1 MRIKQLFLTLTLL
14 FTMVQGTWAWYEYA
28 YPEKTKPQLSQST
41 YKGVRNIVAIKTEA
55 ELAYVTQHF
64 DEYSDYD
71 GGKGWWEL
79 NYSLEADLDMGTSY
93 SWLPLGRVSYFVTDF
108 KGIFW
113 GNGHTI
119 KFKTW
124 GWDGKYQG
132 LFASI
137 ALDAWV
143 IGVNVVCDIDTEY
156 NYVGA
161 IAGYNEG
168 DIVNC
173 TATANITAND
183 IYYAGG
189 IVGAN
194 CGTEKVDRNYGNI
207 RECRV
212 SGTIKGLK
220 QSIAIGGIAGANGG
234 NITNCWVS
242 ADVSSEHENSG
253 WFASASVGG
262 IAGEMAG
269 YVVCCCM
276 TGKVSNPKDKGVGGI
291 TGFLS
296 GTTSGGIPGSENPGR
311 VNIGGKITHGTFYG
325 LIENN
330 HSRVNDYFGD
340 GKGVVSN
347 ENLHSDDL
355 TDDATLNA
363 YLNSFSGNDIYREAL
378 QYPFAINVNRSG
390 PGRMVSSV
398 SRTRPGKTVTLT
410 PSGDVESLDIKD
422 ADGKKVDYT
431 YSEEND
437 TYSFVMPKRDVNVNV
452 TLKQDSKW
460 AATSGNKNDPY
471 VIDSQKRWDMFVAY
485 VNEGNDFFG
494 KYIRLDTD
502 VTVTETVGRRDNY
515 PFNYPFS
522 GTFLGNGHTITAN
535 ISSSASGS
543 GPNEQGVAPF
553 HYIKG
558 ATIKDLTVTG
568 SITSA
573 SYHTAGLVGFAD
585 GTNLSENCTVTATL
599 RLNADYAGGIIGH
612 GLSSATTIRG
622 CVFAGT
628 ITGVDV
634 YADNI
639 GGIWGWS
646 NSGTP
651 VLENCIEIGTY
662 NDVPSMHPI
671 GLQGGAGTVTGCYY
685 LNPQRDMPKN
695 ACTLSGTMRLYT
707 AEPSNEIYKP
717 MTINGTTYYVPC
729 FIAVNDVYPYTGS
742 DITIDEP
749 TVTVLG
755 TTLVKGTDYTCSINP
770 ATVKDKGVYE
780 LTFTG
785 QGDYSGTKTVNIYVT
800 EPDIAATNGTL
811 TSGKWMV
818 NDDVTFENRLNISG
832 NVILHLAEG
841 KTLHAK
847 KGIELS
853 SGNTLTIEGQGTLLI
868 DQCEENKSGIGANE
882 VGTLV
887 INDGTINVTGG
898 YSGAALGGDRE
909 NVSGGSITINGGK
922 VTANGGHG
930 AAGIGGGYKVGGYAQ
945 KGKGIC
951 GDIVING
958 GQVKVTGGE
967 TDNYRAP
974 CIGPGGHYSINN
986 GEPSGTL
993 TLGWT
998 SPEDFVEGYGYILDQ
1013 ATLSSITFVDG
1024 KQFLR
1029 DGTSTIAT
1037 ADAEGINGKIV
1048 PYVYGLPG
1056 GGTEENPYTISS
1068 SDDWNKFASG
1078 VYGGNDYS
1086 GKVVKLTADI
1096 SVSQKVG
1103 TITGNVPGN
1112 AFCGTFLGD
1121 GHTITATISDT
1132 SNQGTAL
1139 FCYAKKA
1146 TIKDL
1151 TVAGTVNGGMH
1162 AAALVGFADAYL
1174 TIENCTATATVSG
1187 ASHIGGILGHPLHTN
1202 ITIRGCV
1209 FSGTMMGGGTAK
1221 GAIVGW
1227 LDYTECT
1234 LTDCLYLMPEGQ
1246 STAGL
1251 DFVRMDF
1258 ASVTATNCYKTTEE
1272 GTYGT
1277 QVSATVPENE
1287 IYKKVTATDGND
1299 YYMSCTVGNVVEG
1312 YQYTGGDIAVTAPTV
1327 TAGDGIVLTA
1337 GEDFTFTPATVKEIK
1352 DDTEEDD
1359 HYTLTV
1365 SGVEAKGYYGSKSF
1379 SFIVGSGNPVTST
1392 TTTLDNGEYAVYGDI
1407 TVNSRIV
1414 INGNVTLN
1422 LPSNKTLTAK
1432 KGIELAAGN
1441 SLTIKGAGTLVV
1453 KGCDDNK
1460 SGIGAESMGTLNIEG
1475 GWLTI
1480 SGGMNAPGI
1489 GSDNAATPSGTLTLG
1504 WYYTDDYIDCSSYA
1518 VSNLSFAEG
1527 KQFVVEREQIIA
1539 TTDNIG
1545 GQKIIPAVVLA
1556 NIGDNTAALETHN
1569 QYGISVALNDRTI
1582 YLDGDWNTLCVP
1594 FELSLNRFG
1603 LEARTLTAA
1612 SIEGTTLNLTFSDP
1626 VDKLEAGVPYIIKAV
1641 EKQAGYVSGP
1651 LYDLVNP
1658 VFHNVVID
1666 KTTHNCVFGSG
1677 DTQVSFMGT
1686 YKSTAFDAEDR
1697 SILLMGG
1704 ENKLYYPTTGAGIG
1718 AQRAYFKIGGDDNA
1732 LLARRLTAFN
1742 IGFGDEQTGIV
1753 SISKES
1759 GSQGVAN
1766 GWYTLDGRRLQ
1777 GKPMKSGV
1785 YINNGRKIVIK

>member
-1 MRIKQLFLTLTLL
+1 MRIYQLFLTLALL
-14 FTMVQGTWAWYEYA
+14 FTVVQGAWAWYEYA

-41 YKGVRNIVAIKTEA
+41 YKGVHNIVAIKTEA

-296 GTTSGGIPGSENPGR
+296 GTTSSGIPGSENPGR

-585 GTNLSENCTVTATL
+585 GTNLIENCTVTATL

-685 LNPQRDMPKN
+685 LNPQQDMPKN

-800 EPDIAATNGTL
+800 EPDITATNGTL

-887 INDGTINVTGG
+887 INSGIINVTGG
-898 YSGAALGGDRE
+898 YSGAALGGDKE

-967 TDNYRAP
+967 TDNDRAP

-1024 KQFLR
+1024 KQFLK

-1086 GKVVKLTADI
+1086 GKVVRLTADI

-1162 AAALVGFADAYL
+1162 AAALVGFADAYI

-1202 ITIRGCV
+1202 ITIRDCV

-1327 TAGDGIVLTA
+1327 TAGDGTVLTA

-1407 TVNSRIV
+1407 TVNNRIV

-1422 LPSNKTLTAK
+1422 LPLNKTLTAK

-1489 GSDNAATPSGTLTLG
+1489 GSDNAANPSGTLTLG

-1556 NIGDNTAALETHN
+1556 NIGDNTAALETHDK
-1569 QYGISVALNDRTI
+1569 YGISVALNDRTI

-1641 EKQAGYVSGP
+1641 EKQTGYVSGP

-1686 YKSTAFDAEDR
+1686 YKSTAFDAEDK

>member
-1 MRIKQLFLTLTLL
+1 
-14 FTMVQGTWAWYEYA
+14 
-28 YPEKTKPQLSQST
+28 
-41 YKGVRNIVAIKTEA
+41 
-55 ELAYVTQHF
+55 
-64 DEYSDYD
+64 
-71 GGKGWWEL
+71 
-79 NYSLEADLDMGTSY
+79 
-93 SWLPLGRVSYFVTDF
+93 
-108 KGIFW
+108 
-113 GNGHTI
+113 
-119 KFKTW
+119 
-124 GWDGKYQG
+124 
-132 LFASI
+132 
-137 ALDAWV
+137 
-143 IGVNVVCDIDTEY
+143 
-156 NYVGA
+156 
-161 IAGYNEG
+161 
-168 DIVNC
+168 
-173 TATANITAND
+173 
-183 IYYAGG
+183 
-189 IVGAN
+189 
-194 CGTEKVDRNYGNI
+194 
-207 RECRV
+207 
-212 SGTIKGLK
+212 
-220 QSIAIGGIAGANGG
+220 
-234 NITNCWVS
+234 
-242 ADVSSEHENSG
+242 
-253 WFASASVGG
+253 
-262 IAGEMAG
+262 
-269 YVVCCCM
+269 M
-276 TGKVSNPKDKGVGGI
+276 TGKVSNPKDAGVGGI
-291 TGFLS
+291 IGYH
-296 GTTSGGIPGSENPGR
+296 GGKYEVVVPGSVGHG
-311 VNIGGKITHGTFYG
+311 VGIQGSKINHCTFYG

-330 HSRVNDYFGD
+330 YSRINDYFGD
-340 GKGVVSN
+340 GKGKVSEAY
-347 ENLHSDDL
+347 ENLHGDDL

-378 QYPFAINVNRSG
+378 QYPFAININRSSG
-390 PGRMVSSV
+390 LGRMASSA

-471 VIDSQKRWDMFVAY
+471 VIDSQIRWDMFVSY
-485 VNEGNDFFG
+485 VNEGNDFFD

-515 PFNYPFS
+515 PFNYPFR

-585 GTNLSENCTVTATL
+585 GTNLIENCTVTATL

-612 GLSSATTIRG
+612 GLSSATIIRG

-628 ITGVDV
+628 INGEDV

-662 NDVPSMHPI
+662 NDCSMHPI

-685 LNPQRDMPKN
+685 LNPQIDMPTN

-729 FIAVNDVYPYTGS
+729 FINGNDTYPYTGS

-780 LTFTG
+780 LAFTG
-785 QGDYSGTKTVNIYVT
+785 LGDYSGTKTVNIYVT

-887 INDGTINVTGG
+887 INSGIINVTGG

-930 AAGIGGGYKVGGYAQ
+930 AAGIGGGYKVGSYAQ

-958 GQVKVTGGE
+958 GQVKVTGGG
-967 TDNYRAP
+967 AP
-974 CIGPGGHYSINN
+974 CIGPGGHYSINK

-998 SPEDFVEGYGYILDQ
+998 SPEDFVEGYGYILDD

-1024 KQFLR
+1024 KQFLK

-1048 PYVYGLPG
+1048 PYVKRLLGE
-1056 GGTEENPYTISS
+1056 GTADSPYTISS
-1068 SDDWNKFASG
+1068 VDDWNTFVRE
-1078 VYGGNDYS
+1078 VYEGTANGYKD
-1086 GKVVKLTADI
+1086 KHVTLTADI
-1096 SVSQKVG
+1096 EVTTMVG
-1103 TITGNVPGN
+1103 SDGNHT
-1112 AFCGTFLGD
+1112 FRGTFDGG
-1121 GHTITATISDT
+1121 GHTLTVSYTSDE
-1132 SNQGTAL
+1132 Q
-1139 FCYAKKA
+1139 YAAPFQYTYGA
-1146 TIKDL
+1146 TIKNLKTAGTINTSNINAGGVVGRNGTQNTTLENVSSSVTINSTFSGRAYHGGLMGYAINATFKNCIFTGKILGSLSHHCGGMLGQKSVTEDTNASFTNCL
-1151 TVAGTVNGGMH
+1151 FNPAEVTAGGYLSFPFAAGAHYLATVADDCYYAKPFGG
-1162 AAALVGFADAYL
+1162 VQ
-1174 TIENCTATATVSG
+1174 
-1187 ASHIGGILGHPLHTN
+1187 GI
-1202 ITIRGCV
+1202 
-1209 FSGTMMGGGTAK
+1209 
-1221 GAIVGW
+1221 
-1227 LDYTECT
+1227 
-1234 LTDCLYLMPEGQ
+1234 
-1246 STAGL
+1246 
-1251 DFVRMDF
+1251 
-1258 ASVTATNCYKTTEE
+1258 
-1272 GTYGT
+1272 
-1277 QVSATVPENE
+1277 QVSAAPAADE
-1287 IYKKVTATDGND
+1287 INKKVTATDGND

-1379 SFIVGSGNPVTST
+1379 SFIVGSGNPITST
-1392 TTTLDNGEYAVYGDI
+1392 TTELSDGEYAVYGDI
-1407 TVNSRIV
+1407 TVNNRIV

-1422 LPSNKTLTAK
+1422 LPLNKTLTAK

-1441 SLTIKGAGTLVV
+1441 SLTIKGAGTLVI

-1489 GSDNAATPSGTLTLG
+1489 GSDNAANPSGTLTLG

-1527 KQFVVEREQIIA
+1527 KQFVVENEQIIA

-1556 NIGDNTAALETHN
+1556 NTGDNTAALETHN

-1612 SIEGTTLNLTFSDP
+1612 SIEGTTLNLTFSAP

-1641 EKQAGYVSGP
+1641 EKQTGYVSGP

-1686 YKSTAFDAEDR
+1686 YKSTAFDSEDK
-1697 SILLMGG
+1697 SILLLGG
-1704 ENKLYYPTTGAGIG
+1704 ENKLYYPATGAGIG
-1718 AQRAYFKIGGDDNA
+1718 AQRAYFKIGEDGAAASRLTRFSIDFGEGDNA
-1732 LLARRLTAFN
+1732 
-1742 IGFGDEQTGIV
+1742 TGIINV
-1753 SISKES
+1753 SAETRNN
-1759 GSQGVAN
+1759 AD
-1766 GWYTLDGRRLQ
+1766 GWYSLDGRKLVGNPTQ
-1777 GKPMKSGV
+1777 NGI
-1785 YINNGRKIVIK
+1785 YINNGKKVVIK

>member
-1 MRIKQLFLTLTLL
+1 MRIKQLFLTLALL
-14 FTMVQGTWAWYEYA
+14 FTVVQGAWAWYTYS

-41 YKGVRNIVAIKTEA
+41 YKGVHNIVAIKTEA

-93 SWLPLGRVSYFVTDF
+93 TWLPLGRVSYFATDF

-124 GWDGKYQG
+124 GWDGQYQG

-137 ALDAWV
+137 GSSGKV
-143 IGVNVVCDIDTEY
+143 NNVNVICDIDTEY

-161 IAGYNEG
+161 IAGKNWG
-168 DIVNC
+168 SIVNC
-173 TATANITAND
+173 TAAVNITAND

-189 IVGAN
+189 IAGKN
-194 CGTEKVDRNYGNI
+194 NGTIQG
-207 RECRV
+207 CRV

-220 QSIAIGGIAGANGG
+220 STVNVGGIAGANQG

-242 ADVSSEHENSG
+242 ADISSEHDNSLT
-253 WFASASVGG
+253 WALVGG
-262 IAGEMAG
+262 IVGENCHGEFETA
-269 YVVCCCM
+269 YCCM
-276 TGKVSNPKDKGVGGI
+276 TGKVSNPKDAGVGGI
-291 TGFLS
+291 VGYH
-296 GTTSGGIPGSENPGR
+296 GGKYHTVVPGSVGHGTG
-311 VNIGGKITHGTFYG
+311 ISGSKINHCTFYG

-330 HSRVNDYFGD
+330 YSRLNDYIGD
-340 GKGVVSN
+340 GEGKIFNS
-347 ENLHSDDL
+347 NLHGDDL

-378 QYPFAINVNRSG
+378 QYPFAININRSG

-398 SRTRPGKTVTLT
+398 RRTRPGKTVTLT
-410 PSGDVESLDIKD
+410 PSGEVESLDIKD
-422 ADGKKVDYT
+422 ADGNKVDYT

-471 VIDSQKRWDMFVAY
+471 VIDNQKRWDIFVAL

-535 ISSSASGS
+535 ISSSARGS

-585 GTNLSENCTVTATL
+585 GTNLIENCTVTATL

-628 ITGVDV
+628 MTGVDV
-634 YADNI
+634 YADDI

-717 MTINGTTYYVPC
+717 MTINGATYYVPC
-729 FIAVNDVYPYTGS
+729 FINGNDTYPYTGS

-800 EPDIAATNGTL
+800 EPDITATNGTL

-868 DQCEENKSGIGANE
+868 DQCEEDKSGIGANE

-887 INDGTINVTGG
+887 INDGIINVTGG
-898 YSGAALGGDRE
+898 YSGAALGGDKE

-930 AAGIGGGYKVGGYAQ
+930 AAGIGGGYKTGGYAQ
-945 KGKGIC
+945 RGKGIC

-967 TDNYRAP
+967 TDNDRAP

-1024 KQFLR
+1024 KQFLK

-1132 SNQGTAL
+1132 DNQGTAL

-1392 TTTLDNGEYAVYGDI
+1392 TTELSDGEYAVYGDI

-1422 LPSNKTLTAK
+1422 LPLNKTLTAK

-1489 GSDNAATPSGTLTLG
+1489 GSDNAANPSGTLTLG

-1556 NIGDNTAALETHN
+1556 NIGDNTAALETHDK
-1569 QYGISVALNDRTI
+1569 YGISVALNDRTI

-1641 EKQAGYVSGP
+1641 EKQTGYVSGP
-1651 LYDLVNP
+1651 LYDLINP

-1718 AQRAYFKIGGDDNA
+1718 AQRAYFKIGDGAQLARSLTSFSIDFGEGDNA
-1732 LLARRLTAFN
+1732 
-1742 IGFGDEQTGIV
+1742 TGIINV
-1753 SISKES
+1753 LAE
-1759 GSQGVAN
+1759 ARN
-1766 GWYTLDGRRLQ
+1766 NADGWYSLGGVRLG
-1777 GKPMKSGV
+1777 GKPTQKGV
-1785 YINNGRKIVIK
+1785 YINNGRKVVIK

>member
-1 MRIKQLFLTLTLL
+1 MRTKQLFLTLALL
-14 FTMVQGTWAWYEYA
+14 FTMVQGTWAWGIYS

-41 YKGVRNIVAIKTEA
+41 YNGIRNIVSIKTEA

-93 SWLPLGRVSYFVTDF
+93 SWLPLGRVSYFFTEF

-124 GWDGKYQG
+124 GWDGQYQG

-137 ALDAWV
+137 DRGAWV
-143 IGVNVVCDIDTEY
+143 IGVNVVCDI
-156 NYVGA
+156 NAANGYVGA
-161 IAGYNEG
+161 IAGMNAG
-168 DIVNC
+168 TIKNC
-173 TATANITAND
+173 TATVNITADD
-183 IYYAGG
+183 IDFVGG
-189 IVGAN
+189 IAGRSY
-194 CGTEKVDRNYGNI
+194 GTIQD
-207 RECRV
+207 CRV
-212 SGTIKGLK
+212 SGTIKGL
-220 QSIAIGGIAGANGG
+220 QSTKDIGGIAGYYIGK
-234 NITNCWVS
+234 IYNCWVS
-242 ADVSSEHENSG
+242 ADISSEHDNI
-253 WFASASVGG
+253 FTAACVGG
-262 IAGEMAG
+262 IAGENGDDSDMA
-269 YVVCCCM
+269 YCCM
-276 TGKVSNPKDKGVGGI
+276 TGKVSNPKDDSVGGI
-291 TGFLS
+291 IGYHL
-296 GTTSGGIPGSENPGR
+296 GKWGGYAPRGGSTVKGQ
-311 VNIGGKITHGTFYG
+311 GGPISHCSFYG
-325 LIENN
+325 LIDNN
-330 HSRVNDYFGD
+330 HWRSNDLIGFAVLG
-340 GKGVVSN
+340 SHS
-347 ENLHSDDL
+347 EFLHSDDL

-378 QYPFAINVNRSG
+378 QYPFAININRSG

-398 SRTRPGKTVTLT
+398 RRTRPGKTVTLT
-410 PSGDVESLDIKD
+410 PSGEVESLDIKD

-437 TYSFVMPKRDVNVNV
+437 TYSFIMPKRDVTVNV

-460 AATSGNKNDPY
+460 AATAGNKNDPW
-471 VIDSQKRWDMFVAY
+471 VIDSQERWDMFVAL
-485 VNEGNDFFG
+485 VNEGNNCFS
-494 KYIRLDTD
+494 KYFRLDAD
-502 VTVTETVGRRDNY
+502 VTVTETVGLRDDR
-515 PFNYPFS
+515 PFS
-522 GTFLGNGHTITAN
+522 GTLLGNGHTITAN

-573 SYHTAGLVGFAD
+573 SYHTAGLVGFAE
-585 GTNLSENCTVTATL
+585 GTNLIENCTVTATL

-628 ITGVDV
+628 ITGEYV
-634 YADNI
+634 YADDI

-662 NDVPSMHPI
+662 NDIPSMHPI

-717 MTINGTTYYVPC
+717 MTINGATYYVPC
-729 FIAVNDVYPYTGS
+729 FINGNDTYPYTGS

-770 ATVKDKGVYE
+770 ATVKDKGVYA

-800 EPDIAATNGTL
+800 EPDITATNGTL

-868 DQCEENKSGIGANE
+868 DQCEKNKSGIGANE

-887 INDGTINVTGG
+887 INSGIINVTGG
-898 YSGAALGGDRE
+898 DSGAALGGDKE

-930 AAGIGGGYKVGGYAQ
+930 AAGIGGGYKLGGYAYRE
-945 KGKGIC
+945 KGIC

-958 GQVKVTGGE
+958 GQVKVTGGG
-967 TDNYRAP
+967 AP
-974 CIGPGGHYSINN
+974 CIGPGGHYSINK

-998 SPEDFVEGYGYILDQ
+998 SPEDFVEGYGYILDD
-1013 ATLSSITFVDG
+1013 ATLSSITFAYG
-1024 KQFLR
+1024 KQFLK

-1056 GGTEENPYTISS
+1056 GGTEENPYTINS

-1078 VYGGNDYS
+1078 VYAGNDYS

-1162 AAALVGFADAYL
+1162 AAALVGFADAYI

-1299 YYMSCTVGNVVEG
+1299 YYISCTVGNVVEG

-1379 SFIVGSGNPVTST
+1379 SFIVGSGNPITST
-1392 TTTLDNGEYAVYGDI
+1392 TTELSDGEYAVYGDI

-1422 LPSNKTLTAK
+1422 LPLNKTLTAK

-1453 KGCDDNK
+1453 KGCDENK

-1518 VSNLSFAEG
+1518 VSNLSYAEG

-1556 NIGDNTAALETHN
+1556 NTGDNTAALETHDK
-1569 QYGISVALNDRTI
+1569 YGISVALNDRTI

-1594 FELSLNRFG
+1594 FELSLNSFDG

-1612 SIEGTTLNLTFSDP
+1612 SIEGTTLNLTFSAP

-1641 EKQAGYVSGP
+1641 EKQTGYVSGP

-1686 YKSTAFDAEDR
+1686 YKSTAFDAEDK
-1697 SILLMGG
+1697 SILLIGG
-1704 ENKLYYPTTGAGIG
+1704 GNTLYYPTAGAGIG
-1718 AQRAYFKIGGDDNA
+1718 AQRAYFKIGDDGA
-1732 LLARRLTAFN
+1732 QLARRLTAFN
-1742 IGFGDEQTGIV
+1742 IDFGDDEATGI
-1753 SISKES
+1753 ISTTNYTNDTNS
-1759 GSQGVAN
+1759 DA
-1766 GWYTLDGRRLQ
+1766 WFTLDGRKLS
-1777 GKPMKSGV
+1777 GKPSVKGV
-1785 YINNGRKIVIK
+1785 YVNNGRKVIIK

>member
-1 MRIKQLFLTLTLL
+1 MRKKLFFILALL
-14 FTMVQGTWAWYEYA
+14 FTMVQGTWAWYTYA

-41 YKGVRNIVAIKTEA
+41 YNGIHNIVAIKTEA

-93 SWLPLGRVSYFVTDF
+93 TWLPLGRVSYFVTDF

-113 GNGHTI
+113 GHGHTI

-124 GWDGKYQG
+124 GWDGQCQG

-137 ALDAWV
+137 GEDGKV
-143 IGVNVVCDIDTEY
+143 YDVNVICDIDTEY

-161 IAGYNEG
+161 IAGHNDG
-168 DIVNC
+168 TIKNC
-173 TATANITAND
+173 TAAVNITAND

-189 IVGAN
+189 IAGKN
-194 CGTEKVDRNYGNI
+194 NGDIKN
-207 RECRV
+207 CRV

-220 QSIAIGGIAGANGG
+220 STVNVGGIAGANAG

-242 ADVSSEHENSG
+242 ADISSEHDNSLT
-253 WFASASVGG
+253 WALVGG
-262 IAGEMAG
+262 IVGENYHANFEIA
-269 YVVCCCM
+269 YCCM
-276 TGKVSNPKDKGVGGI
+276 TGKVSNPKDAGVGGI
-291 TGFLS
+291 VGFHTGKS
-296 GTTSGGIPGSENPGR
+296 NYGVPGTSPNRELP
-311 VNIGGKITHGTFYG
+311 GGKINHGTFYG
-325 LIENN
+325 LLENN
-330 HSRVNDYFGD
+330 YSRSSDYIGNAWGMVFSDNMHG
-340 GKGVVSN
+340 
-347 ENLHSDDL
+347 DDL
-355 TDDATLNA
+355 TDDAALTA

-378 QYPFAINVNRSG
+378 QYPFAININRSSG
-390 PGRMVSSV
+390 LGRMASSAR
-398 SRTRPGKTVTLT
+398 RTRPGKTVTLT
-410 PSGDVESLDIKD
+410 PSGEVESLDIKD

-452 TLKQDSKW
+452 TFKQDSKW

-471 VIDSQKRWDMFVAY
+471 VIDSQESWDIFVMD

-585 GTNLSENCTVTATL
+585 GTNLIENCTVTATL

-634 YADNI
+634 YADDI

-729 FIAVNDVYPYTGS
+729 FINGNDTYPYTGS

-780 LTFTG
+780 LAFTG

-898 YSGAALGGDRE
+898 YSGAALGGDKE

-930 AAGIGGGYKVGGYAQ
+930 AAGIGGGYKLGGYAY

-951 GDIVING
+951 GDIVIKG

-974 CIGPGGHYSINN
+974 CIGPGGHYSINK

-998 SPEDFVEGYGYILDQ
+998 SPEDFVEGYGYILDD
-1013 ATLSSITFVDG
+1013 AILSSITFVDG
-1024 KQFLR
+1024 KQFLK

-1056 GGTEENPYTISS
+1056 SGTEENPYTINS

-1078 VYGGNDYS
+1078 VYAGNDYS

-1151 TVAGTVNGGMH
+1151 TVAGTVTGGMH
-1162 AAALVGFADAYL
+1162 AAALVGFADAYI

-1352 DDTEEDD
+1352 DDTAEDD

-1379 SFIVGSGNPVTST
+1379 SFIVGSGNPITST
-1392 TTTLDNGEYAVYGDI
+1392 TTELSDGEYAVYGDI

-1422 LPSNKTLTAK
+1422 LPLNKTLTAK

-1453 KGCDDNK
+1453 KGCDENK

-1518 VSNLSFAEG
+1518 VSNLSYAEG
-1527 KQFVVEREQIIA
+1527 KQFVVENEQIIA

-1556 NIGDNTAALETHN
+1556 NTGDNTAALETHN

-1612 SIEGTTLNLTFSDP
+1612 SIEGTTLNLTFSAP
-1626 VDKLEAGVPYIIKAV
+1626 VDTLEAGVPYIIKAV
-1641 EKQAGYVSGP
+1641 EKQTGYVSGP

-1686 YKSTAFDAEDR
+1686 YKSTTFDAEDK

-1704 ENKLYYPTTGAGIG
+1704 GNALYYPTTGAGIG
-1718 AQRAYFKIGGDDNA
+1718 AQRAYFKIGDGA
-1732 LLARRLTAFN
+1732 QLARRLTAFN
-1742 IGFGDEQTGIV
+1742 IDFGDDEATGI
-1753 SISKES
+1753 ISTTNYTNDTNS
-1759 GSQGVAN
+1759 DA
-1766 GWYTLDGRRLQ
+1766 WFTLDGRKLS
-1777 GKPMKSGV
+1777 GKPSVKGV
-1785 YINNGRKIVIK
+1785 YVNNGRKVIIK